1 MRQTLPPLN
10 PLKAFEAAARHESL
24 TLGAAELGVS
34 QVAISRQVR
43 ALEAYLAVPLFKRS
57 HRRIEL
63 TDEGQLLLR
72 AASRAFDEIGGAV
85 AALSRRR
92 SRRNILSIQAY
103 TTFAQRWLIPRL
115 TLFREE
121 HPDIELRITTSLA
134 PVDFGQQNI
143 DAAIRSGSGGHWPGA
158 GADLLATLDLIPVCS
173 PSLLRGARP
182 PRHPADLRRHTLLH
196 SLSRPHDWS
205 AWLTAAGIGDA
216 TMQPGLKFE
225 NSALAYEAALQGIGV
240 AIGIQVLVEQNLRD
254 GVLVTP
260 IPITHTLPGGYYLIW
275 PSDMPPSA
283 ALRRFHG
290 WLRRQM
296 PAGPPQKP
304 A

>member
-57 HRRIEL
+57 HRRIAL
-63 TDEGQLLLR
+63 TAEGRQLLR

-121 HPDIELRITTSLA
+121 YPDIELRITTSLA
-134 PVDFGQQNI
+134 PVDFSQQNI
-143 DAAIRSGSGGHWPGA
+143 DAAIRSGSGHGPGT
-158 GADLLATLDLIPVCS
+158 GADLLATRNLVPVCS

-182 PRHPADLRRHTLLH
+182 LQHPADLRHHTLLH

-205 AWLTAAGIGDA
+205 AWLAAAGIDDR
-216 TMQPGLKFE
+216 TMPRGLKFE

-240 AIGIQVLVEQNLRD
+240 AIGIRVLVEQNLRD

-260 IPITHTLPGGYYLIW
+260 IPITHTLPGGYHLIW
-275 PSDMPPSA
+275 PSDIRPSP

-296 PAGPPQKP
+296 PAGPL
-304 A
+304 